1 MNPDTK
7 DPNTKVDQST
17 EKDATHVALG
27 ETHDI
32 GANLYLEAEQLTAEE
47 LEIEG
52 AEVLKII
59 DWRIMPLVSYD
70 SDTLR
75 VTSDSDI
82 ALPNICYSIP
92 WYAILIISPLLYN

>member
-1 MNPDTK
+1 MNSSTK

-17 EKDATHVALG
+17 EKDAAHVALG

-59 DWRIMPLVSYD
+59 DWRIMPMVSYD
-70 SDTLR
+70 SDTLSAS
-75 VTSDSDI
+75 SDSDI
-82 ALPNICYSIP
+82 ALSDICYSIP
-92 WYAILIISPLLYN
+92 WYAKLIHFPITL